1 MSMARTPLASAVEE
15 AVARIADD
23 ELRTTRRGLLRGAG
37 AALAGGTML
46 GRLTGPAR
54 AASAG
59 ATRIAVVGAGLA
71 GLTCAYRLKQAGV
84 LADVYEASSRVGG
97 RCFTGRGDFADGQ
110 LYEHGGELIDT
121 AHHALRNLAGELGL
135 ELDNLI
141 KAEKNGTEQ
150 LGYFFGRPY
159 TFGQMVT
166 DFQPVLPQMT
176 KDVDAAGYPTQYSS
190 YTQRGFELDHM
201 SVYDYIERYVPGGHG
216 SPLGALLDVAYN
228 IEYGAE
234 TKEQSSLNLL
244 YLIGYS
250 DPDTFQTFGPSDEK
264 FHIHGGNDQVPTALA
279 ATLGAQIV
287 ANTALTAIKQKPD
300 GTFRLTFGNGSAAF
314 DKVYEHVVLA
324 LPFSILR
331 TCDLA
336 QAGFNAVKT
345 EAIEKLGMGTNTKLH
360 LQFATR
366 FWRDQGCNG
375 ETYSDRGYQSTWE
388 VSRAQ
393 DGSSGLLAWYTGG
406 SVGVSVGSGSP
417 QSQAKTFLKQIE
429 PVLPGATAKWNGRV
443 TRDYWTGYPWTK
455 GSYSYWKVGQY
466 TRFSGAE
473 GERSG
478 NCYFCGEHTSVDSQG
493 YLNGAVD
500 TGERAARQVIRR
512 AG

>member
-1 MSMARTPLASAVEE
+1 MARTPLANAVAD

-23 ELRTTRRGLLRGAG
+23 DHRVTRRGLIKGAG
-37 AALAGGTML
+37 AAVAGATLLGKLA
-46 GRLTGPAR
+46 GPAR
-54 AASAG
+54 AASRDIS
-59 ATRIAVVGAGLA
+59 RIAVVGAGLA
-71 GLTCAYRLKQAGV
+71 GLTCAYRLRQAGLV
-84 LADVYEASSRVGG
+84 ADVYEASSRVGG
-97 RCFTGRGDFADGQ
+97 RCTTGRGDFAGGQ
-110 LYEHGGELIDT
+110 IYEHGGELIDT
-121 AHHALRNLAGELGL
+121 GHRAIRNLVGELGL
-135 ELDNLI
+135 ELDNLL
-141 KAEKNGTEQ
+141 KAEKKGTEQ

-159 TFGQMVT
+159 TYDEMVT
-166 DFQPVLPQMT
+166 DFQAVLPQMAS
-176 KDVDAAGYPTQYSS
+176 DVDAAGYPTQYTS
-190 YTQRGFELDHM
+190 YTRRGFELDHL
-201 SVYDYIERYVPGGHG
+201 SVYDYIEQYVPGGHR
-216 SPLGALLDVAYN
+216 SPLGALLDIAYT

-234 TKEQSSLNLL
+234 AKEQSSLNLL

-250 DPDTFQTFGPSDEK
+250 KPNTFETFGESDER
-264 FHIHGGNDQVPTALA
+264 FHIRGGNDQVPTALA
-279 ATLGAQIV
+279 AKLGAQIV
-287 ANTALTAIKQKPD
+287 ANTALTAIKQKSD
-300 GTFRLTFGNGSAAF
+300 NTFRLTFGSGSAAF
-314 DKVYEHVVLA
+314 DKVYDHVVLA

-331 TCDLA
+331 TCDVS
-336 QAGFNAVKT
+336 QAGFNAVKAD
-345 EAIEKLGMGTNTKLH
+345 AIDKLGMGTNTKFH
-360 LQFATR
+360 LQFTSR

-375 ETYSDRGYQSTWE
+375 ETYSDRGYQNTWE

-393 DGSSGLLAWYTGG
+393 DGPSGLLSWYTGG
-406 SVGVSVGSGSP
+406 KAGVLVGSGTP

-443 TRDYWTGYPWTK
+443 TRDYWTGYQWTK

-500 TGERAARQVIRR
+500 TGETAAKQVIRR

>member
-1 MSMARTPLASAVEE
+1 MSMARTPLASAVED
-15 AVARIADD
+15 AVARIAQG
-23 ELRTTRRGLLRGAG
+23 ELRTTRRGLIKGAG
-37 AALAGGTML
+37 AALAGATML
-46 GRLTGPAR
+46 GRLAGSAR
-54 AASAG
+54 AANG
-59 ATRIAVVGAGLA
+59 GNVRIAVVGAGLA
-71 GLTCAYRLKQAGV
+71 GLTCAYRLKQAGL

-121 AHHALRNLAGELGL
+121 AHHAIRDLAGELGL
-135 ELDNLI
+135 GLDNLI

-159 TFGQMVT
+159 TFDQMVA
-166 DFQPVLPQMT
+166 DFEPVLPQMAS
-176 KDVDAAGYPTQYSS
+176 DVDAAGYPTQYTS
-190 YTQRGFELDHM
+190 YTQRGYELDHM
-201 SVYDYIERYVPGGHG
+201 SVYDYIERYVPGGHR

-250 DPDTFQTFGPSDEK
+250 DPHTFQTFGPSDEK

-279 ATLGAQIV
+279 ANLGAQIV
-287 ANTALTAIKQKPD
+287 ANTALTAIRQRPD
-300 GTFRLTFGNGSAAF
+300 DTFKLTFGSGASAF
-314 DKVYEHVVLA
+314 DKVYDHVVLA

-331 TCDLA
+331 TCDLS

-345 EAIEKLGMGTNTKLH
+345 DAINQLGMGTNTKFH
-360 LQFATR
+360 LQFTSR

-406 SVGVSVGSGSP
+406 SVGVSVGGGTP

-443 TRDYWTGYPWTK
+443 TRDYWTGYQWTK
-455 GSYSYWKVGQY
+455 GSYSYWRVGQY

-512 AG
+512 AS